1 MKKFLIF
8 MFAALIFFAAAA
20 ENRVYRT
27 SGVPETVT
35 MDNGI
40 VKMTLVPELNG
51 TITAW
56 EYLPQKRALI
66 RPLRYSVEKVDLL
79 PDQVFA
85 SLDGFRCRVWE
96 SNRKITDAMQV
107 KSLTAT
113 PEDGCR
119 LTLFSPITG
128 GMELALTEKLHLK
141 PGCTVLEGE
150 VILNNNRGVSGNYS
164 LWFNA
169 VLALSDKVDPVLVPA
184 RSKVLRIGK
193 LGMTEVKADGILS
206 ELHEGNRNMFFAAL
220 KPWIAKAAVGVPGV
234 AVLKIDEPQTEKTI
248 LYTHKSA
255 KLHTMEILAPAKKLN
270 AKEKFRRKFQI
281 FFFPSLSSVREIC
294 GYYGV
299 DFKDGALEIESAV
312 PAGKSEWIINGKKYT
327 VPALKPGEL
336 HKIALPGVSGKGLKI
351 AVDGKEFTLPGM
363 LNYDMKAA
371 E

>member
-1 MKKFLIF
+1 
-8 MFAALIFFAAAA
+8 MFAALIFSTATA

-27 SGVPETVT
+27 SGVPEIVT

-56 EYLPQKRALI
+56 EYLPQKRSLL

-113 PEDGCR
+113 PDDGCK
-119 LTLFSPITG
+119 LTLFAPITG
-128 GMELALTEKLHLK
+128 GMELELTEHLHLK
-141 PGCTVLEGE
+141 PGSTVLDGE
-150 VILNNNRGVSGNYS
+150 IILVNSQSFSGNYS

-169 VLALSDKVDPVLVPA
+169 VFALSDKVDPVLVPA
-184 RSKVLRIGK
+184 RAKVQRIGK
-193 LGMTEVKADGILS
+193 LGMIEVEADGILS
-206 ELHEGNRNMFFAAL
+206 ELHEGNRNMYFAAL
-220 KPWIAKAAVGVPGV
+220 KPWVAKAAVGVPGV
-234 AVLKIDEPQTEKTI
+234 AVLKIDEPQLEKTI
-248 LYTHKSA
+248 IYTHKSA
-255 KLHTMEILAPAKKLN
+255 QLHTIEILAPAKKLN
-270 AKEKFRRKFQI
+270 AKETFRRKFQI

-312 PAGKSEWIINGKKYT
+312 PAGKSEWSINGKKYT
-327 VPALKPGEL
+327 VPALKPGKL
-336 HKIALPGVSGKGLKI
+336 HKIALFGVSGKGLKI

-363 LNYDMKAA
+363 LNYDFKAA